1 MANGSEAVREWCEST
16 PDDSDERSSDSG
28 SGSDGSTEY
37 ESKELT
43 PRPQKKPHGE
53 EENDPDFD
61 PLVQTQH
68 SRK

>member
-1 MANGSEAVREWCEST
+1 MANESEALREWHEAI
-16 PDDSDERSSDSG
+16 PDDNSDEGSSS
-28 SGSDGSTEY
+28 SLDGRSTEY